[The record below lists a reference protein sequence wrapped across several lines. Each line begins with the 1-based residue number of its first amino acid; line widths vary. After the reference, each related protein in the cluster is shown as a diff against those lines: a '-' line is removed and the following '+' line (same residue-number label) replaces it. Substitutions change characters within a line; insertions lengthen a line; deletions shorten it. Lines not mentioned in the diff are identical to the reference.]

1 MGCSPTGSFVHG
13 ILQAKILECVAIPFS
28 RGSSQPRD
36 WTWVSCTVGR
46 FFAIWATGEAGI
58 KEAGESYLNASFP
71 KWPRSS
77 TTNSKG
83 SVGSLHFKISLFIA
97 TRSENCPFTHSGG
110 HLLSCLICS
119 HGASFLDMKTPDPP
133 NLAHWHNTGQS
144 NSSWAPLRL
153 RGVGELK
160 KKKKKSPQNPPPE
173 RSRKFQVPILLRPYL
188 RFFGSY
194 LKDFCLHHLI
204 ISWFC
209 WY

>member
-1 MGCSPTGSFVHG
+1 MHAQLTQSFQFYVTLWTGTHQAPPSLGFSKAR
-13 ILQAKILECVAIPFS
+13 ILGWVAMPSS
-28 RGSSQPRD
+28 RWSSQPRG
-36 WTWVSCTVGR
+36 WTSVSCTVGR

-160 KKKKKSPQNPPPE
+160 KKKKKAHKIP
-173 RSRKFQVPILLRPYL
+173 LLRDPESS
-188 RFFGSY
+188 RFPFSWG
-194 LKDFCLHHLI
+194 LI
-204 ISWFC
+204 YVSLDPI
-209 WY
+209 